1 MQQRTWAERVGESIN
16 LLMLIFIAFLMFFP
30 FWHIFAVSFSSYDH
44 FLQSEFIL
52 WPKTWVADAYDYIF
66 SHSRFMRSIW
76 VTIGVTVLG
85 TLMSL
90 LFTATMAYA
99 LSRHFPGHKAIMA
112 LVLFSFLFS
121 AGMIPTYLVVRET
134 MLINTIWALI
144 IPGLISSWNLIVFR
158 QFFRSIP
165 EALQE
170 AALIDGA
177 HDLTV
182 FRKIIIPLSKPAL
195 ATFGLFYAVGYWNAY
210 FNGILYLNKSSLWP
224 IQVLL
229 RQIVIV
235 EDKAALINDQV
246 LSRPPAEMIQMA
258 AILVATVP
266 ILFVYPFL
274 QKHFAKGVM
283 LGSVKG

>member
-1 MQQRTWAERVGESIN
+1 MQQRTWGERIGESIN
-16 LLMLIFIAFLMFFP
+16 LLLLIFIAFLMFFP
-30 FWHIFAVSFSSYDH
+30 FWHILAVSFSSYDH
-44 FLQSEFIL
+44 YLQSEFIL
-52 WPKTWVADAYDYIF
+52 WPKTWVVDAYDYIF
-66 SHSRFMRSIW
+66 SHSRFIRAIW

-85 TLMSL
+85 TFLSL
-90 LFTATMAYA
+90 LFTTTMAYA
-99 LSRHFPGHKAIMA
+99 MSRTFPGQKAIMMM
-112 LVLFSFLFS
+112 VLFSFLFS

-144 IPGLISSWNLIVFR
+144 IPGVISSWNLIVMR

-165 EALQE
+165 EVLQE

-177 HDLTV
+177 NDLTV
-182 FRKIIIPLSKPAL
+182 FWKVILPLSKPAM

-210 FNGILYLNKSSLWP
+210 FNGILYLNKSTLWP

-235 EDKAALINDQV
+235 EDKSALINDNI
-246 LSRPPAEMIQMA
+246 LARPPAEMIQMA

-266 ILFVYPFL
+266 ILAIYPFI